1 MTYFPD
7 ASNDI
12 PLSLFTRKLFGNC
25 LARAPNERFGTGKVT
40 VRDYQLYR
48 KLPEQFRCPHSPML
62 LYTAARGRSILN

>member
-1 MTYFPD
+1 MLAYYYAMTYFPD

-40 VRDYQLYR
+40 V
-48 KLPEQFRCPHSPML
+48 
-62 LYTAARGRSILN
+62 